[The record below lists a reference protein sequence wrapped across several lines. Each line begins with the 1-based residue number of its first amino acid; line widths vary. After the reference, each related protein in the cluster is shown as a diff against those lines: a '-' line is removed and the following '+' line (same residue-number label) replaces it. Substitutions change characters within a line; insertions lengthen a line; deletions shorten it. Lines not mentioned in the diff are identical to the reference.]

1 MGLLDKMEEYEESLG
16 YFYNF
21 PPDEVELILAGFTWE
36 EVNSIQREYYFEM
49 YADDYVHQEY

>member
-1 MGLLDKMEEYEESLG
+1 MEEYEESLG

-21 PPDEVELILAGFTWE
+21 PPDEVELILEGFTWE